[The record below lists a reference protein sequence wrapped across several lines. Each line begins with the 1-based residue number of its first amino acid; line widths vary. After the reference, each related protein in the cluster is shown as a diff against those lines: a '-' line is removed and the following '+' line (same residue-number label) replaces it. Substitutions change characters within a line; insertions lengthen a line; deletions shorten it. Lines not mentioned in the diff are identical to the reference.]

1 MKLRIKGD
9 SLRLRLTQGEVR
21 QLADSGSVEERTRF
35 GAGKDLVYRLR
46 RDAGATALMAVSSGT
61 EIEVRV
67 PAAMAKEWCSTD
79 LEGLSATQPVA
90 PGVELR
96 IAVEKDYACLTVREG
111 EDESDNY
118 PHPAAGTG
126 KNC

>member
-9 SLRLRLTQGEVR
+9 SLRFRLTQGEVQR
-21 QLADSGSVEERTRF
+21 LAQSGEVEERTHF
-35 GAGKDLVYRLR
+35 GAGKDLVYRLK
-46 RDAGATALMAVSSGT
+46 RDAGATALNAVSAGT
-61 EIEVRV
+61 EIEIRV
-67 PAAMAKEWCSTD
+67 PAAMAREWCTTD
-79 LEGLSATQPVA
+79 LVGLSATQAVA

-111 EDESDNY
+111 EDESDNF
-118 PHPAAGTG
+118 PHPEGGT

>member
-9 SLRLRLTQGEVR
+9 SLRLRLTQGEVQ
-21 QLADSGSVEERTRF
+21 QLADDGVVEERTRF
-35 GAGKDLVYRLR
+35 GAGRELIYRLK
-46 RDAGATALMAVSSGT
+46 RDAGAKALNAVSIGT

-67 PAAMAKEWCSTD
+67 PTAMASEWCSTE
-79 LEGLSATQPVA
+79 LEGLCATQPIA
-90 PGVELR
+90 AGAELR

-118 PHPAAGTG
+118 PHPEAGT

>member
-9 SLRLRLTQGEVR
+9 SLRLRLTQGEVK
-21 QLADSGSVEERTRF
+21 QFADGGEVEERTHF
-35 GAGKDLVYRLR
+35 GAGTDLVYRLK
-46 RDAGATALMAVSSGT
+46 RDSGANALGASSAGT

-67 PAAMAKEWCSTD
+67 PTAMARQWCDTD
-79 LEGLSATQPVA
+79 LEGLAATQTVA

-126 KNC
+126 QNC

>member
-9 SLRLRLTQGEVR
+9 SIRLRLTQGEVQ
-21 QLADSGSVEERTRF
+21 QLADRGEVEERTRF
-35 GAGKDLVYRLR
+35 GAGRELIYRLK
-46 RDAGATALMAVSSGT
+46 RDAGAKVLNAVSIGT

-67 PAAMAKEWCSTD
+67 PAAMASEWCSTN
-79 LEGLSATQPVA
+79 LEGLAATQAIA
-90 PGVELR
+90 PGAQLR

-118 PHPAAGTG
+118 PHPAAGT

>member
-9 SLRLRLTQGEVR
+9 SLRLRLTQGEVK
-21 QLADSGSVEERTRF
+21 QLGERGEVEERTHF
-35 GAGKDLVYRLR
+35 GAGTELVYRLK
-46 RDAGATALMAVSSGT
+46 RDSGAKVLNAVSAGA

-67 PAAMAKEWCSTD
+67 PVALANQWCSSD
-79 LEGLSATQPVA
+79 QEGISATQTVS

-118 PHPAAGTG
+118 PHPAAEAG
-126 KNC
+126 KTC

>member
-9 SLRLRLTQGEVR
+9 SLRLRLTQGEVQ
-21 QLADSGSVEERTRF
+21 QLADNGEVEERTRF
-35 GAGKDLVYRLR
+35 GAGRDLVYRVK
-46 RDAGATALMAVSSGT
+46 RDAGAKALSAVSAGT
-61 EIEVRV
+61 TIEVRV
-67 PAAMAKEWCSTD
+67 PVAMAGEWCTTD
-79 LEGLSATQPVA
+79 LVGLSSTQAVA

-111 EDESDNY
+111 EDESDNF
-118 PHPAAGTG
+118 PHPEAGT